1 MLVSAFE
8 IRRHDHERQHYR
20 LSVTNL
26 EDRDFE
32 YSVEFHGEQSSGSAS
47 SFSGT
52 TTLAFTLDGGA
63 AEDAVVFLRQP
74 HVYGPAQKLRR
85 FIIPPR
91 RTALLELYAPGPN
104 RLDARGFVVLR
115 LPTKPMVSG
124 GLRSVPQSDHPVQ
137 VMLDAA
143 SHITRVPEDFIAGS
157 TGVVLAHSDGLTHP
171 YAVSIA
177 LASGKAENLLDPEGE
192 WRIKDI
198 ERASLQ
204 HIKDLITG
212 HDYRGA
218 QMIPEENRLAALLEL
233 LSQIDT
239 DERTFEQLNRLLA
252 EAGISIR
259 FC

>member
-8 IRRHDHERQHYR
+8 IRRHDRERQHYR

-32 YSVEFHGEQSSGSAS
+32 YSIEFHGEQTWASNFSSM
-47 SFSGT
+47 
-52 TTLAFTLDGGA
+52 TTLAFTVDGSA
-63 AEDAVVFLRQP
+63 IEDAVVFLHPP
-74 HVYGPAQKLRR
+74 HVYGPAQTLRR
-85 FIIPPR
+85 FTIPSQ

-115 LPTKPMVSG
+115 LPTKPAAISG
-124 GLRSVPQSDHPVQ
+124 GLRSVPQSDHPVH

-143 SHITRVPEDFIAGS
+143 SHITRVPEDFIAGN
-157 TGVVLAHSDGLTHP
+157 TGVVLAHSDGMTHP

-177 LASGKAENLLDPEGE
+177 LATGKAENLLDPDGE

-198 ERASLQ
+198 EQASWQ
-204 HIKDLITG
+204 HIKDLIAG

-218 QMIPEENRLAALLEL
+218 QTIPEKNRLAALLEL
-233 LSQIDT
+233 LSQTDT
-239 DERTFEQLNRLLA
+239 DERTLEQLNRLLV
-252 EAGISIR
+252 EAGLSIR
-259 FC
+259 FR